1 MQTKNPMKVRT
12 SYFFD
17 IYTCHFNFEAKFLGN
32 PTEKIFFALHIES
45 SEFYITI
52 IMYFH
57 YSSLFSRHM
66 GSSSIYTIYYTHTYL
81 FFYER
86 SPKLFNI
93 NRSWASTPIKTNNMP
108 PTLPH
113 MLWYSVQ
120 SLGSTGGVG
129 IYILY
134 YNNIFSFFY
143 IQSDQ
148 SETDI
153 FAEIWD
159 GLELNRPVDYFVGG
173 GREICLQNETVK
185 LNGIRL
191 IKNMVAYRNIRC
203 T

>member
-52 IMYFH
+52 IKYFH

-81 FFYER
+81 FFSER

-134 YNNIFSFFY
+134 YNNIFSFFIY
-143 IQSDQ
+143 RVIKVKQ
-148 SETDI
+148 I
-153 FAEIWD
+153 FSLKYGMDLNLI
-159 GLELNRPVDYFVGG
+159 GLLIISLEVGERSACRTRP
-173 GREICLQNETVK
+173 
-185 LNGIRL
+185 
-191 IKNMVAYRNIRC
+191 
-203 T
+203 